1 MYNSELKVAQM
12 FGLPTWKCPFKFS
25 DFCGRSSPG
34 VFWLRHSTCQNPSD
48 SLTEVADAVLEG
60 FFLILFFFS
69 SVWPYFQFQFHEK
82 IWLCQNFPLERIFIL
97 WIWQIFN
104 FMLWFEVSVILFLF
118 HFNLTVCEARGIYS
132 QMVKGKGFASRDLD
146 SISGLI
152 SRLAV

>member
-1 MYNSELKVAQM
+1 MVYKLWQ
-12 FGLPTWKCPFKFS
+12 CPFKFS

-34 VFWLRHSTCQNPSD
+34 VFWLRRSTCQNPSD

-60 FFLILFFFS
+60 FFLNILLFFLS
-69 SVWPYFQFQFHEK
+69 MTYFQFQFHEK

-118 HFNLTVCEARGIYS
+118 HFNLTVCEARGICS
-132 QMVKGKGFASRDLD
+132 QMGKAKGFASRDLN

-152 SRLAV
+152 SGLAM